1 MSVLQL
7 KISSQTVIKCTD
19 AWFLSMPIW
28 AIDEPAPSKC
38 PKWPLSPEVPHV
50 CVRRAGDGATDG
62 VRTSAECK
70 WTSGLRGR
78 ALDDAASLGGPFPTS
93 SGCWR
98 YGGER
103 GREVKEGQTSSA
115 CWLRRLGF
123 KVGQLMPGSGSAKWT
138 SLYAMWGAVL
148 EKPPGGWRGC
158 QGDVKHSRCSLVLFT
173 AQKAS

>member
-7 KISSQTVIKCTD
+7 KIGSQTVIKCTD

-28 AIDEPAPSKC
+28 AIDEPPPSKC

-50 CVRRAGDGATDG
+50 CVRRAADGATDG
-62 VRTSAECK
+62 VMTPAECK
-70 WTSGLRGR
+70 RTSGLPRTCFRRRGPPRWTLPNDVWALEIWWR
-78 ALDDAASLGGPFPTS
+78 AGMGGEGGP
-93 SGCWR
+93 
-98 YGGER
+98 GEFSLL
-103 GREVKEGQTSSA
+103 VTQA
-115 CWLRRLGF
+115 GF
-123 KVGQLMPGSGSAKWT
+123 KVGQLMPESGGAKWT
-138 SLYAMWGAVL
+138 SLYAVWGAVL